1 MRTYLSG
8 KITLSLLIL
17 LLAVSG
23 IWIVTSPAFTEAEKG
38 NEEKV
43 TSPDKNNSSVII
55 DLANGTVTLQKE
67 GVSVATMDIVSQG
80 KPGSYYE
87 TMGGSF
93 ESDYKEPTHFSSF
106 GHVYMPWSVHV
117 FGNYFIHGIPYYE
130 DGTRVSSSYSGGC
143 VRLNDADAKKVYDFI
158 TKGTTILITRS
169 QEENFSNTKE
179 DKKIMSQEMT
189 TLMVATISLEALKQD
204 EVVSYQ
210 NKERSRLSLLPIMV
224 HEKDTSIATLYAH
237 AIGEKTFLELMN
249 KRAAT
254 LGLSNTT
261 FTSVT
266 DPATTSYE
274 DYIRFVEYIQKYKS
288 YLLSL
293 ENTPVTQ

>member
-1 MRTYLSG
+1 
-8 KITLSLLIL
+8 
-17 LLAVSG
+17 
-23 IWIVTSPAFTEAEKG
+23 
-38 NEEKV
+38 
-43 TSPDKNNSSVII
+43 
-55 DLANGTVTLQKE
+55 
-67 GVSVATMDIVSQG
+67 
-80 KPGSYYE
+80 
-87 TMGGSF
+87 
-93 ESDYKEPTHFSSF
+93 
-106 GHVYMPWSVHV
+106 MPWSVHV

-130 DGTRVSSSYSGGC
+130 NGTRVSSSYSGGC